1 MRGLGT
7 ILNIITV
14 LIGGSI
20 GLVVGE
26 RFSKNLHQAVIGV
39 NGFVSTI
46 IGIQMALTSKNI
58 LIVLISLVIGVI
70 IGELLNIHGRLEP
83 FSKKMEER
91 FSKGEKG
98 NFARGFLTTSLLFCI
113 GPMTFL
119 GSIQDGLTGDI
130 KLLSIKSVLDGFTSI
145 VFASAFGVG
154 VLFTIIT
161 ILIVQGSL
169 TLLAGSLSS
178 ILTPDVIAEVTG
190 VGGIMVI
197 SIGLG
202 LLEIKKYKTANM
214 LPALIIAPL
223 LVFIIE
229 RLKFNI

>member
-7 ILNIITV
+7 ILNVVTV
-14 LIGGSI
+14 LIGSII
-20 GLVVGE
+20 GLLIGS
-26 RFSKNLHQAVIGV
+26 RFNKDLNKAVIGV
-39 NGFVSTI
+39 NGFVSTV
-46 IGIQMALTSKNI
+46 IGIQMAFTSNNI
-58 LIVLISLVIGVI
+58 LIVLISLALGVI
-70 IGELLNIHGRLEP
+70 IGELIGIDGRLQK
-83 FSKKMEER
+83 FSHKMEEKFGR
-91 FSKGEKG
+91 GEQGK
-98 NFARGFLTTSLLFCI
+98 FARGFLTTSLLFCI

-145 VFASAFGVG
+145 VFASAFGIG
-154 VLFTIIT
+154 VMFTIVT
-161 ILIVQGSL
+161 IIVVQGSL

-178 ILTPDVIAEVTG
+178 IMTEQVIAELTG

-214 LPALIIAPL
+214 LPSILIAPMLVIL
-223 LVFIIE
+223 LS
-229 RLKFNI
+229 KFKIL